1 MSDTIPVY
9 RGLARAF
16 RLEDVDTIFVLT
28 GDGNMHWEAALSED
42 EEVKAFHVWHEHCT
56 VATASAYA
64 VASGKVG
71 VASVTCGPGV
81 TQLMTALATAAN
93 SRIPLVVFAGES
105 PINASWYNQEI
116 GQGPL
121 VEATGAHYIA
131 AHSLR
136 RMFEYVSEAF
146 YIAKT
151 ERRPVVLGLPTDL
164 QQVQVPTDIKYV
176 PSANLIP
183 DTGPVVPH
191 PIGRSM
197 ALRKRNASSLSRD
210 AALSCPVPKRFANN
224 WRKGATACWRRR
236 SRCVGFSRAIH
247 VPSGSPEV
255 FRILPRAKPL
265 QSAIW
270 L

>member
-9 RGLARAF
+9 RGLAQAF

-42 EEVKAFHVWHEHCT
+42 EKVRAFHVWHEHCT

-105 PINASWYNQEI
+105 PIHAGWYNQEI

-136 RMFEYVSEAF
+136 RMFDCVSEAF
-146 YIAKT
+146 YVAKT
-151 ERRPVVLGLPTDL
+151 ERQPVVLGIPIDL
-164 QQVQVPTDIKYV
+164 QQVQIPTDIKYT
-176 PSANLIP
+176 PSADLIP
-183 DTGPVVPH
+183 DTAP
-191 PIGRSM
+191 
-197 ALRKRNASSLSRD
+197 
-210 AALSCPVPKRFANN
+210 
-224 WRKGATACWRRR
+224 
-236 SRCVGFSRAIH
+236 
-247 VPSGSPEV
+247 
-255 FRILPRAKPL
+255 
-265 QSAIW
+265 
-270 L
+270 